1 MRVVTKIRQW
11 VGCSSDGE
19 EQFRRNR
26 QLKGEGMAWF
36 WIIVVVLAIIGA
48 SNTNKEKA
56 AAAKKV
62 EDANRENQRRRE
74 EAENYILNSG
84 DKEAIKM
91 LMLARAN
98 PANYT
103 QVLSGGMNKGNST
116 VQTALGVMTGVVAG
130 NLVAN
135 AITASAIESAL
146 HDMQA
151 KIDIPS
157 PDISSIDTSSVDTS
171 SFFD

>member
-1 MRVVTKIRQW
+1 MT
-11 VGCSSDGE
+11 
-19 EQFRRNR
+19 
-26 QLKGEGMAWF
+26 WF
-36 WIIVVVLAIIGA
+36 WIIVVILAIIGA
-48 SNTNKEKA
+48 SNSNKEKA
-56 AAAKKV
+56 AAAKKA
-62 EDANRENQRRRE
+62 EDTNRENQKRRE

-98 PANYT
+98 PANYS
-103 QVLSGGMNKGNST
+103 QVLSGGMNKGNDT
-116 VQTALGVMTGVVAG
+116 LKTALGVMTGVVAG

-151 KIDIPS
+151 QVDIPT
-157 PDISSIDTSSVDTS
+157 PDVSLIDTS